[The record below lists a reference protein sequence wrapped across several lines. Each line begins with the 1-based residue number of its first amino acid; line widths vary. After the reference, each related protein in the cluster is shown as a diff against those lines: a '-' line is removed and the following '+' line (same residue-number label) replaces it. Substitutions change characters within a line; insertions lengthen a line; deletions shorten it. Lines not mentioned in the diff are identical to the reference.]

1 MKKQLK
7 KVMRPFVKPLT
18 SRFNNL
24 RYELENTNIAL
35 NNLYQKNILLEN
47 EIKELKK
54 TKEKNRIL
62 EINQLS
68 NVENI
73 FYYHGGSGNHG
84 CEALVRTISDICSFD
99 KNNNLLYSYRPE
111 EDYLF
116 GLNGVTSN
124 IIPSSL
130 LCDELI
136 DYYQRNSIAFS
147 IGGDNYCGYPEGT
160 KRLQKYNEEFNKRGV
175 RTALIGCSIEPDV
188 LDHQEVLDDLEQFS
202 LITARE
208 TITYDALVK
217 HGITRNT
224 KLIPDSAF
232 TLKNIELPL
241 PENFIEGKTIGINL
255 SNMVNES
262 NSKIYDNYT
271 NLIKYIINETDYNI
285 ALIPHVVQSFND
297 DSMLIN
303 KLYREFCD
311 TNRVCK
317 IDNHNCME
325 LKGYIKRCLMF
336 IGARTHSTIA
346 AYSTCIPTL
355 VVGYS
360 VKSKGIAKD
369 LFGTYDN
376 YVLSVYNFK
385 TKNDLVNG
393 FKWLDENKDN
403 IKKHLAK
410 IMPDYINK
418 CYLLKDAI
426 DDLRKKKVKQD
437 KLTCNNIC
445 TGCSACSNICP
456 KKCIE
461 MIEDEKGFKYP
472 RIDYTKCIHCN
483 QCKNIC
489 PVLKDN
495 ISSRP
500 LEAYAAFANDKKI
513 RMNSSSGG
521 LFTVLANEILKND
534 GIVVGAT
541 LENHVVKHI
550 IIDNLKDLEKLK
562 KSKYVQSDINNIYK
576 EVKKNLDKNI
586 KVMFSGT
593 SCQVAG
599 LKSYLKRDY
608 SNLICIDVV
617 CHGVPSPKVFD
628 KYLDSIEKKHNVK
641 VTDVNFRSKVNGW
654 NPFSIDIDGD
664 NKKIISEG
672 IYENVYMKA
681 FLQNLI
687 LRNSCYD
694 CKFKNFKA
702 QSDITLGDYWGIEQV
717 HGDDDNFLDNKG
729 VSLVFINTIKGRNIF
744 KNIFSKIYYKKTD
757 IDEAC
762 KYNTAITK
770 SVNKSNKYNEYW
782 NNVSFEDTEGELDEY
797 TK

>member
-54 TKEKNRIL
+54 AKEKNRIL

-84 CEALVRTISDICSFD
+84 CEVLVRTISDICSFD

-325 LKGYIKRCLMF
+325 LKGYIKRCIMF

-346 AYSTCIPTL
+346 AYSTCVPTL

-360 VKSKGIAKD
+360 VKSRGIAKD

-376 YVLSVYNFK
+376 YVLSVENFK
-385 TKNDLVNG
+385 TDNDLVNG
-393 FKWLDENKDN
+393 FKWLDENKKD
-403 IKKHLAK
+403 IKKHLEK
-410 IMPDYINK
+410 IMPDYIK
-418 CYLLKDAI
+418 RCYELKDVI
-426 DDLRKKKVKQD
+426 EELRKKEEKQEG
-437 KLTCNNIC
+437 LACSNSC
-445 TGCSACSNICP
+445 TGCGACSNICP

-461 MIEDEKGFKYP
+461 MVEDEKWFKHP
-472 RIDYTKCIHCN
+472 QIDYTKCIHCN
-483 QCKNIC
+483 QCKNVC

-495 ISSRP
+495 ISSKP
-500 LEAYAAFANDKKI
+500 LEAYAAFSIDEKI
-513 RMNSSSGG
+513 RMSSSSGG
-521 LFTVLANEILKND
+521 VFSLLATEILKSK

-541 LENHVVKHI
+541 LNNHKVEHI
-550 IIDNLKDLEKLK
+550 VIDNLKDLKKLK
-562 KSKYVQSDINNIYK
+562 KSKYVQSDIKFAYK
-576 EVKKNLDKNI
+576 EVKKKLDKNI

-593 SCQVAG
+593 ACQVAG
-599 LKSYLKRDY
+599 LKSYLKKDY
-608 SNLICIDVV
+608 TNLICVDVV

-628 KYLDSIEKKHNVK
+628 KYLDSIEEENNIK

-654 NPFSIDIDGD
+654 NPFSIDVDGD
-664 NKKIISEG
+664 NRKIISEG
-672 IYENVYMKA
+672 IYDNVYMKA

-687 LRNSCYD
+687 LRNSCYE

-717 HGDDDNFLDNKG
+717 HGDDNKFLDNKG

-744 KNIFSKIYYKKTD
+744 NNICSELYYKKTD

-770 SVNKSNKYNEYW
+770 SVNKSEKYEKYW
-782 NNVSFEDTEGELDEY
+782 NNVSFEDTLGELDEY